1 MKSKM
6 EEQGNIGTES
16 DCHISSEQI
25 LPFSVLQWFGCH
37 WLISPETEGSKLWKK
52 KKKKRQDSQSCW
64 EKSNQF
70 GFWPH
75 QAMKPKS
82 FSKSLFINLK
92 MWADFRKQWV
102 PARSH
107 SLQCKWLLGYSRS
120 SQLLK
125 ISLSTC
131 VTYKINSIGRCEASH
146 KIKSIW
152 PGIMHNLP
160 ILSLISSK

>member
-1 MKSKM
+1 MNM
-6 EEQGNIGTES
+6 
-16 DCHISSEQI
+16 
-25 LPFSVLQWFGCH
+25 QWQVRLLYTDKYEKWNRRARKYWNWE
-37 WLISPETEGSKLWKK
+37 WLSYKQWTDSFIFCP
-52 KKKKRQDSQSCW
+52 DSQSCW

-70 GFWPH
+70 GFWSH
-75 QAMKPKS
+75 QAMKPRS

-92 MWADFRKQWV
+92 MWPDFRKQWA

-125 ISLSTC
+125 ISLSMC
-131 VTYKINSIGRCEASH
+131 VTYKINSIGRCEVSH

-152 PGIMHNLP
+152 PGIMHNSPFFL
-160 ILSLISSK
+160 L